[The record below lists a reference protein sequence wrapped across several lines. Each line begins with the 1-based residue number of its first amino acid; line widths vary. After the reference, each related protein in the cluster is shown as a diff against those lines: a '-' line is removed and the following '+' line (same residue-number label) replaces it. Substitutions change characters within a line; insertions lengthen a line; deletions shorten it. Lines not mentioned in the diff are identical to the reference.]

1 MLCASEIDMWVGQ
14 SFDVFIDRSQSSKV
28 NTLLHEIAIEP
39 AEGQEGTIENMFLDS
54 LKYQPPQDVVVEPQR
69 TETYNDRIRIHDI
82 VGEYMSEVV
91 MVVEVKS
98 PFTDQNG
105 IKFHTRKGRTL
116 TKDANALLAALRN
129 GVICTYELITLY
141 ECYPVDTRGNIVILK
156 NGIRS
161 NQKAVKET
169 YGIHWPTRKDY
180 DYGKG
185 EADVDCAMGK
195 IADKLGLR
203 AERVKGWKRVE
214 LTGARSDVRAYLDC
228 ALFKMATLVP

>member
-14 SFDVFIDRSQSSKV
+14 SFDGFIDRAQSSKM

-39 AEGQEGTIENMFLDS
+39 AKGQEGTIENMFLDS
-54 LKYQPPQDVVVEPQR
+54 LKYQALQDVVVGTQR
-69 TETYNDRIRIHDI
+69 NETYNDRRKVHDI

-105 IKFHTRKGRTL
+105 IKHHIRKGRTL
-116 TKDANALLAALRN
+116 TIDANALLAALRD

-156 NGIRS
+156 DGIRS

-169 YGIHWPTRKDY
+169 YGIHWPSRKDY
-180 DYGKG
+180 DYRKG
-185 EADVDCAMGK
+185 EADVDCAMGR
-195 IADKLGLR
+195 IADELGLR

-228 ALFKMATLVP
+228 ALFKMVTFAP